1 MGALRPPPVPIDR
14 AQWALCLLPT
24 PRMTLRTLAA
34 ACGAALLAQFAVTP
48 AALAAD
54 TPTHWVATWAT
65 ALQSIPQQANLP
77 PLYRAPEVAGRTVRQ
92 IVYPTLSG
100 STVRI
105 HLSNE
110 YGKTPLVIQELRI
123 ARSAG
128 GAAAQANGG
137 AKVTFGGKVS
147 VIVPPGGELDSDAVE
162 FDIVAGA
169 PYAISSYMGADQRLV
184 AWHRVSNQ
192 VNYVSLPGNHADD
205 AMGGAFAQRF
215 TQFAWV
221 TGLSVEAP
229 SAAAIAA
236 IGDSITDGMRSSL
249 NENHRWPDAF
259 ARRLARSG
267 DRSTAVVNL
276 GISGN
281 RLLSD
286 SPCYGD
292 ALAKR
297 FGRDVLERPGVKT
310 AILLIGI
317 NDINFSS
324 MPPRA
329 GLDCDY
335 PHTTVSAADLIAGYK
350 RVIAEAHRHGVRV
363 FGATLTPASLPP
375 QRESI
380 RSAVNQWIR
389 MAGAFDAVVDF
400 DAALRDPA
408 QPARLQRGYDSG
420 DHIHPSDAGYAAM
433 AEAIPLDAVAN
444 STRK

>member
-1 MGALRPPPVPIDR
+1 
-14 AQWALCLLPT
+14 
-24 PRMTLRTLAA
+24 MTLRTLAA
-34 ACGAALLAQFAVTP
+34 VCGAVLLVQFAVAP
-48 AALAAD
+48 AAIAAD
-54 TPTHWVATWAT
+54 APTHWVSAWAT

-100 STVRI
+100 RAVRV

-110 YGKTPLVIQELRI
+110 YGKTPLVIQDLRI

-128 GAAAQANGG
+128 GAATQANGG
-137 AKVTFGGKVS
+137 AKVTFGGKAS
-147 VIVPPGGELDSDAVE
+147 VTVPPGSELDSDAAEV
-162 FDIVAGA
+162 DIVAGA
-169 PYAISSYMGADQRLV
+169 PYAISSYMGADQNLV

-192 VNYVSLPGNHADD
+192 VNYVSLPGNHTDD
-205 AMGGAFAQRF
+205 SMSGAFHQRF
-215 TQFAWV
+215 TQFVWV

-229 SAAAIAA
+229 SAAAVAT

-259 ARRLARSG
+259 ARRLTQAG

-281 RLLSD
+281 RLLND
-286 SPCYGD
+286 SPCYGE
-292 ALAKR
+292 ALVKR
-297 FGRDVLERPGVKT
+297 FSRDVLERPGVKV

-335 PHTTVSAADLIAGYK
+335 PHASVNAEDLIDGYK
-350 RVIAEAHRHGVRV
+350 RVIAEAHRRGVRV

-380 RSAVNQWIR
+380 RLAANQWIR
-389 MAGAFDAVVDF
+389 TAGAFDGVVDF

-408 QPARLQRGYDSG
+408 QPARLREGYDSG

-433 AEAIPLDAVAN
+433 AQAIPLDAVVN